1 MTPPY
6 GVPASRCCVVPSG
19 RLTGARSHRSGCAA
33 TTRVCRSNVTD
44 DVVCHCRTLAEAEA
58 LKAALEQRM
67 AQCSLALHPQKTKV
81 VYCRDDNRRERFSV
95 HQLDFLGF
103 CFQPRFARSRAGS
116 VFVSF
121 LPAISPTAA
130 KAIRQTVRR
139 WRLHCRHTVDLMDL
153 AQEIN
158 PVHKGWLQYY
168 GASIVR
174 RCTRCSIRWIS
185 IWCGGCAGNTSA

>member
-1 MTPPY
+1 
-6 GVPASRCCVVPSG
+6 
-19 RLTGARSHRSGCAA
+19 
-33 TTRVCRSNVTD
+33 
-44 DVVCHCRTLAEAEA
+44 LAEAEA

-95 HQLDFLGF
+95 HQFDFLGF
-103 CFQPRFARSRAGS
+103 CFRPRFARSRAGT

-121 LPAISPTAA
+121 LPAISQTAA

-139 WRLHCRHTVDLMDL
+139 WRLHCRHTVDLTDL

-158 PVHKGWLQYY
+158 PVLKGWLKYY
-168 GASIVR
+168 GRFYRSALYAVFDSLDQYLVRWVR
-174 RCTRCSIRWIS
+174 RKYKRLKDKVSRARELVVKIRHQRPGLFAHWILAQN
-185 IWCGGCAGNTSA
+185 GGQ